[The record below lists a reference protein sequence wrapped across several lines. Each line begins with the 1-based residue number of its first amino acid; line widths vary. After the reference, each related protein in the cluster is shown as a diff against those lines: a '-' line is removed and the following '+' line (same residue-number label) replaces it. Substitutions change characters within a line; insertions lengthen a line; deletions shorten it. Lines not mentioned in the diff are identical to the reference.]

1 MDPWE
6 LFSKLCQTVVEEGNV
21 YLDVL
26 ITRAGIE
33 MMLMPMDDWEEE
45 DDGQA

>member
-1 MDPWE
+1 MNPWE
-6 LFSKLCQTVVEEGNV
+6 MFCELCRRVSEDGDC

-33 MMLMPMDDWEEE
+33 MMLMPLEEE
-45 DDGQA
+45 WEDEE

>member
-1 MDPWE
+1 MFCE
-6 LFSKLCQTVVEEGNV
+6 LCRRVSEDGDC

-33 MMLMPMDDWEEE
+33 MMLMPYDDEDWEEDE
-45 DDGQA
+45 EE